1 VTTLFDGLQ
10 QNLTQTIQE
19 TINNILNAVPIP
31 IPVGNITTPLTTK
44 IDNVMND
51 FTNNIKADLNAL
63 GGCDSTGTRRFL
75 QESDNTSL
83 ADKIQAAI
91 EDANNALASAGITI
105 NGSAEP
111 YFDSKTFVAGVTTT
125 LEVQIDLTANSILDI
140 LDDFFNEATADADKT
155 GIGSPSDSNSVS
167 NNFDQLL
174 DDTIISAGFDI
185 TFGIAL
191 SLKEL
196 QVRYAS
202 FSPNPWY
209 AIAYIISLFPLFIM

>member
-1 VTTLFDGLQ
+1 MTNLVDGLE
-10 QNLTQTIQE
+10 QNLLQKINE
-19 TINNILNAVPIP
+19 TINGILNAVPIP
-31 IPVGNITTPLTTK
+31 IPVDKITDPLTTK

-51 FTNNIKADLNAL
+51 FTGKIKADLNAP

-83 ADKIQAAI
+83 ADKIQTAI
-91 EDANNALASAGITI
+91 EDANNALAGVGITI
-105 NGSAEP
+105 NGSATP

-125 LEVQIDLTANSILDI
+125 LEVQIELTANSILDI
-140 LDDFFNEATADADKT
+140 LDDFFKNATADADKT
-155 GIGSPSDSNSVS
+155 GIGSSSDSNSVS
-167 NNFDQLL
+167 DNFDQLL

-185 TFGIAL
+185 TFGLAL

-202 FSPNPWY
+202 FSPNP
-209 AIAYIISLFPLFIM
+209 

>member
-1 VTTLFDGLQ
+1 MTTLFDGLQ

-31 IPVGNITTPLTTK
+31 IPVGNIITPLTTK

-91 EDANNALASAGITI
+91 EDANNALAGVGNTI
-105 NGSAEP
+105 NGSAEL

-125 LEVQIDLTANSILDI
+125 LEVQVDLTANSILDI
-140 LDDFFNEATADADKT
+140 LEDFFNKATEDADKT
-155 GIGSPSDSNSVS
+155 GIGSSSGSNSVS
-167 NNFDQLL
+167 NNFDRLL

-202 FSPNPWY
+202 FSPHPWY
-209 AIAYIISLFPLFIM
+209 DIAYIISLFPLFIM

>member
-1 VTTLFDGLQ
+1 MTTLFDGLQ
-10 QNLTQTIQE
+10 QNLNQTIQE
-19 TINNILNAVPIP
+19 TINDILNAVPI
-31 IPVGNITTPLTTK
+31 IPVDNIITPLTTK

-51 FTNNIKADLNAL
+51 ITNKIKADLNAL

-91 EDANNALASAGITI
+91 EDANNALAGVGITI

-125 LEVQIDLTANSILDI
+125 LEVQVDLTANSILDI
-140 LDDFFNEATADADKT
+140 LEGFFNKATEDADKT
-155 GIGSPSDSNSVS
+155 GIGSSSNSVS

-196 QVRYAS
+196 QVRFAS